1 MACYSHHFTVEGMD
15 PFPLDMLRYDACF
28 PEQGGNLPH
37 LAYHLTT
44 SEPYSVSLVHR
55 GPDKT
60 WAPTEGRWRSFGW
73 QVAEALPVTAD
84 PAILSLQSQAVL
96 HEANVVGWPRA
107 FEGDVM
113 SDARYLD
120 RERPE
125 HFVWVLYDNG
135 TQLLPARTP
144 IPFPFAG
151 RNPLDEVEYAEA
163 FLRVY
168 GDGEDRG
175 ERDIGARWYVY
186 EEGRLRRVQATEA
199 IERLRSWKK
208 GGPRT

>member
-1 MACYSHHFTVEGMD
+1 MTD
-15 PFPLDMLRYDACF
+15 
-28 PEQGGNLPH
+28 
-37 LAYHLTT
+37 
-44 SEPYSVSLVHR
+44 
-55 GPDKT
+55 
-60 WAPTEGRWRSFGW
+60 PTEDARRGLAAEINDAEFHLPDPHWTTDEARAEFEFLSFLAPFAVVRRRSTRERGSLEFTHDPRFYFNW
-73 QVAEALPVTAD
+73 LPALPVTAD

-107 FEGDVM
+107 FEGDVV

-125 HFVWVLYDNG
+125 RFVWVLYDNG

-168 GDGEDRG
+168 GDGEDRR